1 MASQN
6 HRDAVRLRNL
16 AQEVIRQVGFYL
28 RNTAQGSDDDIRFLL
43 METESRKMTR
53 VAGTAARRWKRQYEV
68 RKAKEGRNETH

>member
-6 HRDAVRLRNL
+6 HRDAVRLRSL

-43 METESRKMTR
+43 METDVRKMGR
-53 VAGTAARRWKRQYEV
+53 VVGTAARRWRREYEA
-68 RKAKEGRNETH
+68 RKEKGGKDA